1 MPFSFNPGQ
10 TAAPAQ
16 GGGQGIPVPG
26 SAPTASSTLPSV
38 PDSPF
43 LFIQQRGR
51 EMTINAYLQIV
62 ILLVAT
68 LSVLGAL
75 VLFAYSF
82 YLSSSIETKKA
93 ELAAKEA
100 TFKESPLAEM
110 KRLSDR
116 VAGLDVLLKGY
127 VSIRSPLKLLED
139 VVERQ
144 VLFSDFKLTREK
156 TGGYIATFTAVTKD
170 YQSLIQQLEAL
181 QLTQYSKIAPTTKLD
196 KFTEEKDLT
205 LRVKIITPIFVQ
217 GVLPDDI
224 VFVKPGSPAPV
235 TTPMVVPV
243 APASTGTPQVSS
255 TTTP

>member
-10 TAAPAQ
+10 TTAPLQA
-16 GGGQGIPVPG
+16 GAQGIPVPG
-26 SAPTASSTLPSV
+26 AAPGAPSALPTV

-62 ILLVAT
+62 ILLIAT
-68 LSVLGAL
+68 LSIVAAL
-75 VLFAYSF
+75 VLAVYGF
-82 YLSSSIETKKA
+82 YLSRSIESKKT

-100 TFKESPLAEM
+100 TFKEYPLAEM

-116 VAGLDVLLKGY
+116 ATGLDVLLKSY

-139 VVERQ
+139 VVEKQ

-156 TGGYIATFTAVTKD
+156 AGGYIATFTAVTKD

-205 LRVKIITPIFVQ
+205 LRVKITTPIFVQ

-224 VFVKPGSPAPV
+224 VFVQPGGAAPV
-235 TTPMVVPV
+235 TTPVVPV
-243 APASTGTPQVSS
+243 APVATGTTQVSS
-255 TTTP
+255 TTP